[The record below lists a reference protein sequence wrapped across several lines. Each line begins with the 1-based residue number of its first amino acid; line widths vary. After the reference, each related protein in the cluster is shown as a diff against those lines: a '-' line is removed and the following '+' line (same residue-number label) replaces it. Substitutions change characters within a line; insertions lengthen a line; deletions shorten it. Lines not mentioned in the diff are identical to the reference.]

1 MSATSKSGT
10 NFPTYFILFI
20 ISLEVSI
27 RSAPKVGEIH
37 TARIGM
43 KSLFGAES
51 KFDTTSDSLSESS
64 SSTSSSASSRKFDD
78 RARPRPCVIW
88 KTTPFI
94 QVLVMARFGN
104 ADVADPNVQLFD
116 HLTHEYVLKRLVP
129 VSPKRPYN
137 GRRSIS
143 AKTTTV
149 GEPLKTVNTNLI
161 LIPAAIPDKWKWK
174 IVKEYFPAEE
184 LRYVNRIIS
193 GIQSE
198 ETEEQE
204 KSLVANDY
212 PCSPNNDNINNQDNN
227 SSSSAS
233 SSIPKTRRELVDDM
247 HWKTNDYVNQW
258 LDRGQSK

>member
-1 MSATSKSGT
+1 MSATGKSDV

-20 ISLEVSI
+20 ISLAISI
-27 RSAPKVGEIH
+27 RSTPKVGEIH

-51 KFDTTSDSLSESS
+51 KFDSAPDNLSES

-78 RARPRPCVIW
+78 HARPRPCVIW

-94 QVLVMARFGN
+94 HVLVMARFSN

-116 HLTHEYVLKRLVP
+116 NLTHEYVLKRLVP
-129 VSPKRPYN
+129 VSPKIPYN

-143 AKTTTV
+143 ARTTAV
-149 GEPLKTVNTNLI
+149 CEPLKIVDTNLI
-161 LIPAAIPDKWKWK
+161 LIPAAVPDKWKCK
-174 IVKEYFPAEE
+174 IVKEYFPVEE

-193 GIQSE
+193 EIQSE

-212 PCSPNNDNINNQDNN
+212 LRSPKNDNINNQDDN

-247 HWKTNDYVNQW
+247 HCKTNDYVNQW
-258 LDRGQSK
+258 LDHGQSK

>member
-1 MSATSKSGT
+1 MSATSKSGM

-27 RSAPKVGEIH
+27 RSTPKVGEIH

-43 KSLFGAES
+43 KSLFGTES

-64 SSTSSSASSRKFDD
+64 SSRKFDD

-88 KTTPFI
+88 KTIPFI
-94 QVLVMARFGN
+94 QVLVMARFSN

-129 VSPKRPYN
+129 VSLKRPYN

-143 AKTTTV
+143 AKTTVV

-204 KSLVANDY
+204 KSLVANNY
-212 PCSPNNDNINNQDNN
+212 PCSPKNDNINNHDNN

-233 SSIPKTRRELVDDM
+233 SSIPKTRRELVDEM
-247 HWKTNDYVNQW
+247 HWKTTDYVNQW
-258 LDRGQSK
+258 LDHGQSK